1 VSSKANRGGRR
12 GGEHPGGSGAVLGIR
27 LLRFS
32 GAQGVSL
39 ALGTVLQM
47 VSVLVV
53 AAYLGPDDMGRYALL
68 IFLASLAVQVLSL
81 PSKPGTIRRV
91 FGGGDDEGDDD
102 DEDADIAASPERAL
116 GTGLAWAILLGL
128 VGAAVMVALREP
140 IADVLLGEGA
150 DPTLVVWAAVLVVG
164 WTVFKLASIVI
175 WLERR
180 PSAFLIA
187 DSSRPTL
194 GLVALIAF
202 LAAGQGLEGAIAG
215 TALGTLVASAIP
227 LTLLRGSYVPCFELS
242 EVWQIMLKGKDRAPI
257 VSSFWFIQNADIF
270 LLSRFISDT
279 DLGIYNLASRTGL
292 VVALLPQGFRI
303 AMRALRKG
311 VAFEAVQEQYG
322 KATAQGQLL
331 GYFVLL
337 SVFAVLVMV
346 LLGTVIVD
354 AAPPEYAD
362 AAGLIP
368 FCAAG
373 FVMSPLLRTVNGSVS
388 VSHNRAKFIS
398 GVVGGA
404 LVFAAV
410 IVLLAPEIGAYAA
423 PLAMLIGL
431 GGPATLLFVN
441 GQVGKK
447 PLKFPYSEV
456 MRAIVLAA
464 VVGGAFQLLPELPTV
479 AELSIA
485 LVLIAVYL
493 GLLVVLRVVPAHH
506 WGPLLHMA
514 RSLARGTPVNVNPRK
529 GLRAIDPA
537 DREELRVAVIHGL
550 PAERLAPDG
559 DAEAGEGEHLVHS
572 LRLVGENAGVAV
584 GERTGHD
591 LQISVFLFEDAPPAV
606 RDVSMGK
613 LLDAGASA
621 SDLRALEDLVSH
633 LARVPDDAWE
643 GHPAGGRRLIR
654 RRAIRRRRARGSASR
669 NA

>member
-1 VSSKANRGGRR
+1 VSDRANRGGGR

-27 LLRFS
+27 LLRYS

-39 ALGTVLQM
+39 AVGNVLQM

-68 IFLASLAVQVLSL
+68 IFLASLAVQILSL

-91 FGGGDDEGDDD
+91 FGGGDDEGDDE
-102 DEDADIAASPERAL
+102 DEDADMAASPERAL
-116 GTGLAWAILLGL
+116 GTGLAWTALLGV
-128 VGAAVMVALREP
+128 VGCGLI
-140 IADVLLGEGA
+140 IAFDKPLAELLLGDGT
-150 DPTLVVWAAVLVVG
+150 DPSLVMWSGVLVIG
-164 WTVFKLASIVI
+164 WLMVKLASMVI

-187 DSSRPTL
+187 DSARP
-194 GLVALIAF
+194 ALSLAAVLAF
-202 LAAGQGLEGAIAG
+202 LAAGEGLEGAIAG
-215 TALGTLVASAIP
+215 AALGTLVACAVP
-227 LTLLRGSYVPCFELS
+227 LTLLRGSFEPS
-242 EVWQIMLKGKDRAPI
+242 FDTAEVVQIVRKGADRAPI
-257 VSSFWFIQNADIF
+257 VSSFWFVQNADIF

-303 AMRALRKG
+303 AMRALRKSA
-311 VAFEAVQEQYG
+311 AFEAVQDQYG

-331 GYFVLL
+331 GYFVQLC
-337 SVFAVLVMV
+337 VFSVLVMV

-354 AAPPEYAD
+354 AAPPEYSD

-373 FVMSPLLRTVNGSVS
+373 FVMSPLLRTVNQSVS
-388 VSHNRAKFIS
+388 ISHNRAKFIS

-404 LVFAAV
+404 LVFAAA
-410 IVLLAPEIGAYAA
+410 IVVFAPEVGAYAA
-423 PLAMLIGL
+423 PLAMVIGL
-431 GGPATLLFVN
+431 GGPATLLFIN

-447 PLKFPYSEV
+447 PLDFPYREV
-456 MRAIVLAA
+456 VKAIALAA
-464 VVGGAFQLLPELPTV
+464 VIGGGFQLLPEMSALL
-479 AELSIA
+479 ELA
-485 LVLIAVYL
+485 IAVALL
-493 GLLVVLRVVPAHH
+493 GLYLVCLVVFRVVPEHH
-506 WGPLLHMA
+506 WGPLLHMV
-514 RSLARGTPVNVNPRK
+514 RSFARGTAVNVNPRR

-537 DREELRVAVIHGL
+537 QREELRAAVIQGL

-559 DAEAGEGEHLVHS
+559 DTTGEGERLVHA
-572 LRLVGENAGVAV
+572 LRTVGENAGVAV
-584 GERTGHD
+584 GERTRHD

-613 LLDAGASA
+613 LLDAGAAA
-621 SDLRALEDLVSH
+621 SDLRALEDLVAH
-633 LARVPDDAWE
+633 LARIPDAAWE
-643 GHPAGGRRLIR
+643 GEPAGGRRLIR

-669 NA
+669 S

>member
-1 VSSKANRGGRR
+1 VSSPDDRDGRR

-39 ALGTVLQM
+39 AVGNVLQM
-47 VSVLVV
+47 FSVLIV
-53 AAYLGPDDMGRYALL
+53 AAYLGPDEMGRYALL
-68 IFLASLAVQVLSL
+68 IFLAALAVQVLSL

-91 FGGGDDEGDDD
+91 FGGGDDEGDDE
-102 DEDADIAASPERAL
+102 DEDADMAASPERAL
-116 GTGLAWAILLGL
+116 GTGLAWAALLALLG
-128 VGAAVMVALREP
+128 GAALIALRQP
-140 IADVLLGEGA
+140 VADVLLGEGA
-150 DPTLVVWAAVLVVG
+150 DATLVVWSGVLVVG

-180 PSAFLIA
+180 PSAFLIS
-187 DSSRPTL
+187 DSSRPAL
-194 GLVALIAF
+194 SLVALIVF
-202 LAAGQGLEGAIAG
+202 LAAGEGLSGAIAG
-215 TALGTLVASAIP
+215 TAIGTLVATAIP
-227 LTLLRGSYVPCFELS
+227 LTLLRGSFVPCFEPA
-242 EVWQIMLKGKDRAPI
+242 EVVQIVRKGADRAPI

-311 VAFEAVQEQYG
+311 AAFEAVREQYG

-337 SVFAVLVMV
+337 SIFSVLVMV

-373 FVMSPLLRTVNGSVS
+373 FVMSPLLRTVNQSIS
-388 VSHNRAKFIS
+388 ISNNRAKFIS

-404 LVFAAV
+404 LVLAGV
-410 IVLLAPEIGAYAA
+410 IVLLAPEVGAYAA

-431 GGPATLLFVN
+431 GGPATLLFIN

-464 VVGGAFQLLPELPTV
+464 VIGAGFQLLPDMATI
-479 AELSIA
+479 AELAIA
-485 LVLIAVYL
+485 LALIALYL
-493 GLLVVLRVVPAHH
+493 GLLMVFRVVPEHH
-506 WGPLLHMA
+506 WSPLLHMA
-514 RSLARGTPVNVNPRK
+514 RSLARGTAVNVNPRK
-529 GLRAIDPA
+529 GLRAIEPDE
-537 DREELRVAVIHGL
+537 RERLRVAVINGL
-550 PAERLAPDG
+550 PADRLAPEDG
-559 DAEAGEGEHLVHS
+559 GPAGEGESLVHA
-572 LRLVGENAGVAV
+572 LRVVGENAGVAV
-584 GERTGHD
+584 GERTGFD
-591 LQISVFLFEDAPPAV
+591 LQISIFLFEDAPPAV
-606 RDVSMGK
+606 RDVTMGK

-621 SDLRALEDLVSH
+621 SDLRALEDLVAH
-633 LARVPDDAWE
+633 LARVPDGAWE
-643 GHPAGGRRLIR
+643 GRPAGGRRLIR

-669 NA
+669 S